1 MGEGAAF
8 RLLPVRGSFIRTVRP
23 GRKGGGMSDSKVE
36 RGTKIIE
43 RLFGGATRESP
54 LASEFRRMTVEHLFG
69 DVWQGPGLSIEERSL
84 LTCTV
89 LVALGRE
96 AEQRLHFQGARN
108 LGIPRG
114 KMEAMI
120 THVAHYAGW
129 PVAVSA
135 FHVLQ
140 EVWPAAEGQT
150 KSP

>member
-1 MGEGAAF
+1 
-8 RLLPVRGSFIRTVRP
+8 
-23 GRKGGGMSDSKVE
+23 MSDSKAEKGAEV
-36 RGTKIIE
+36 IE

-54 LASEFRRMTVEHLFG
+54 LPGEFRRMTVEHLFG
-69 DVWQGPGLSIEERSL
+69 DVWQGPELSIEERSL

-96 AEQRLHFQGARN
+96 AEQRLHFRGARN
-108 LGIPRG
+108 VGIPRG

-129 PVAVSA
+129 PAAVSA

-140 EVWPAAEGQT
+140 EVWPAAEAQT
-150 KSP
+150 TSP